1 MTTINSST
9 TISGISGSTVT
20 INGQSFKGGDVVI
33 ANGRVYVDGKA
44 QTVQAG
50 PEIKIE
56 IEGAVHSVSTTSG
69 DVSINGTVERVKTM
83 SGDVEAKAITGNAE
97 TMSGDII
104 VKP

>member
-1 MTTINSST
+1 MTTINSTT
-9 TISGISGSTVT
+9 TIGGISGSVT
-20 INGQSFKGGDVVI
+20 INGKRYSGENVVI

-56 IEGAVHSVSTTSG
+56 IEGAVHTVSTTSG
-69 DVSINGTVERVKTM
+69 DVSVNGTVERVKTM